1 MPGESS
7 NTANKTA
14 RRTAAALDDFWSGR
28 APLVKWLHAK
38 AGASRWGV
46 THERFAEVL
55 RHSAKKRFGAAMPSA
70 SEMAAY
76 LESLH
81 VEDLA
86 LACACLDGC
95 EPAWEFFFGNYR
107 QALYA
112 AARAIMGGARAGEA
126 QARELADSLYAD
138 LFGTERGAGGRRSL
152 FEYFHGRSKLSTW
165 LRAVLA
171 QRHIDAL
178 RAGRRTESLDDP
190 EHGPDGHAAL
200 RTSGTPGAADPDRER
215 AIVSMQ
221 AAMTCA
227 LAALAARDRLR
238 LALYYVQDLTL
249 AQIGKSLGEHE
260 ATVSRHLESTRKE
273 LRRRVE
279 ETLRT
284 ENRLSDAQVRQCFAY
299 ALKEWPFD
307 LTAALERPEP
317 PPQAAGW
324 RPARAVP
331 APRRRGES

>member
-7 NTANKTA
+7 NTANKTTGRA
-14 RRTAAALDDFWSGR
+14 AAALDDFWSGR

-46 THERFAEVL
+46 
-55 RHSAKKRFGAAMPSA
+55 AKKRFGAAMPSA
-70 SEMAAY
+70 SETAAY

-138 LFGTERGAGGRRSL
+138 LFGTERGAGGRCSL

-190 EHGPDGHAAL
+190 EHAPDGHAAL
-200 RTSGTPGAADPDRER
+200 RTSGTSGAADPERER
-215 AIVSMQ
+215 AIASMQ

-227 LAALAARDRLR
+227 LA
-238 LALYYVQDLTL
+238 
-249 AQIGKSLGEHE
+249 
-260 ATVSRHLESTRKE
+260 
-273 LRRRVE
+273 
-279 ETLRT
+279 
-284 ENRLSDAQVRQCFAY
+284 
-299 ALKEWPFD
+299 
-307 LTAALERPEP
+307 
-317 PPQAAGW
+317 
-324 RPARAVP
+324 
-331 APRRRGES
+331 